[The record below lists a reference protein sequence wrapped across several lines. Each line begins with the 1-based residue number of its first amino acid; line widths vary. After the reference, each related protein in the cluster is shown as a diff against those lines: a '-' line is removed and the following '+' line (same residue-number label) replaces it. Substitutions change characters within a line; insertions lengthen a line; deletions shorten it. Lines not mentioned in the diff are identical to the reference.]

1 MVPIVANAQRAAVA
15 FQLDIDGVCAP
26 FAVALLT
33 VSAAGIGRITLFSDA
48 GVLER
53 FEAGSAAVIPFG

>member
-1 MVPIVANAQRAAVA
+1 MLDTHCQIFSVAVA
-15 FQLDIDGVCAP
+15 FQPDIDGVCAP

-53 FEAGSAAVIPFG
+53 FDAGSAAVIPIG